1 MSDALLEALR
11 KDERLGAAGARLVA
25 WLRDKAKV
33 ADAENREA
41 LVLVSAALC
50 RACAEGAL
58 CLPLHQAGLGEALRG
73 LLVPPGSSGEDAIAA
88 RFLKAADAG
97 LFDAVLGSATRPRPL
112 VRAHGNLYLHRF
124 WHAERT
130 LAGELSRRARA
141 SDGISAEAVDAI
153 LRDTLDVNPLRA
165 SDGGALALA
174 PLQRAAL
181 VSALREPLFVLSGGP
196 GTGKTTWTAAWLRA
210 LMRLPG
216 ADPARVRLCAPT
228 GRAARRL
235 AESLRERL
243 GSLAGGAADD
253 AAREV
258 SVTTLHGLLGYRAFE
273 GTFARGPGD
282 PIDADWVLLDEA
294 SMTDVFLLAALLRA
308 MHPGARL
315 VLAGDPDQLPPV
327 EAGSVLA
334 ELLPGEGSGGPV
346 PSVTLDTGHRSR
358 REVAALAAAVRAGD
372 AEAVLS
378 ALGSPSPEEAVF
390 DPARPLARVERP
402 EGKSPLASLMRA
414 YAKATFGSRGRDYD
428 ALLERFRRVP
438 RAEEA
443 EVLDL
448 LWRRAGGARV
458 LAPLRRG
465 PVSAEAANRELR
477 ALLEPSWRRQ
487 RDARGAGFH
496 GAPILVTRNDDRVG
510 LSNGDVG
517 LWLET
522 GEGAAVFFPDA
533 SAPGGWLRIPAALL
547 PPHELGFASTVHK
560 SQGSEYDSV
569 LVILPEAGNALLARE
584 TLYTAITRAR
594 REARIFG
601 TEEAIRE
608 AMGRR
613 LRRPGG
619 LGAALAEASSLEAAK
634 G

>member
-1 MSDALLEALR
+1 MTDALLDTLR
-11 KDERLGAAGARLVA
+11 KDERLDAAGARLVA
-25 WLRDKAKV
+25 WLRDQAKV
-33 ADAENREA
+33 ADPENREA
-41 LVLVSAALC
+41 FILVAAALC
-50 RACAEGAL
+50 RACTEGAL
-58 CLPLHQAGLGEALRG
+58 CLPLDQGGLGEALRG
-73 LLVPPGSSGEDAIAA
+73 LLAASQVFDEDGIAA
-88 RFLKAADAG
+88 RFLKAADDGA
-97 LFDAVLGSATRPRPL
+97 FNAVLGSADKPRPL

-124 WHAERT
+124 WHAERI
-130 LAGELSRRARA
+130 LATELSARARA
-141 SDGISAEAVDAI
+141 THRLSEAAVDAI
-153 LRDTLDVNPLRA
+153 LRETLDDDPLRA
-165 SDGGALALA
+165 SDGSALTLA
-174 PLQRAAL
+174 PQQRAAL
-181 VSALREPLFVLSGGP
+181 VASLREPVFVLSGGP

-216 ADPARVRLCAPT
+216 VTPERVRLCAPT

-243 GSLAGGAADD
+243 EGLRNNAADE
-253 AAREV
+253 AARTV
-258 SVTTLHGLLGYRAFE
+258 PVTTLHGLLGYRAFE

-282 PIDADWVLLDEA
+282 PIDADWILLDEA

-308 MHPGARL
+308 MRPGARL

-334 ELLPGEGSGGPV
+334 ELLPDGESENPV
-346 PSVTLDTGHRSR
+346 PSVTLDTGHRSK

-372 AEAVLS
+372 AEAVLA
-378 ALGSPSPEEAVF
+378 ALGSPPSEGAVF
-390 DPARPLARVERP
+390 DPARPLARIGRP
-402 EGKSPLASLMRA
+402 EGKSPLPALMRA
-414 YAKATFGSRGRDYD
+414 YAAATFGSRRRDYD
-428 ALLERFRRVP
+428 ALLERFRRVS
-438 RAEEA
+438 RAEEG
-443 EVLDL
+443 EVLGL
-448 LWRRAGGARV
+448 LWKRAGGARV

-477 ALLEPSWRRQ
+477 ALLEPSWRHD
-487 RDARGAGFH
+487 RDTRGTGFH

-522 GEGAAVFFPDA
+522 GDGAAVFFPDA
-533 SAPGGWLRIPAALL
+533 TSPGGWLRIPAALL

-569 LVILPEAGNALLARE
+569 LILLPEAGNALLARE

-601 TEEAIRE
+601 GEDAIRE
-608 AMGRR
+608 AMGRK

-619 LGAALAEASSLEAAK
+619 LRAALADASRTKPAE